1 MLTQIKSASFNIVLI
16 NLNGECK
23 GHFLQNEVG
32 LTLFIIKK
40 DEKQRKTFIGNDI
53 DEARQYWIRMTSS
66 GEKSEMKT

>member
-1 MLTQIKSASFNIVLI
+1 MLTEIKSASFNIVLI

-32 LTLFIIKK
+32 LTFFIKK
-40 DEKQRKTFIGNDI
+40 DEKKNIGNDI

-66 GEKSEMKT
+66 GEKSEIKT